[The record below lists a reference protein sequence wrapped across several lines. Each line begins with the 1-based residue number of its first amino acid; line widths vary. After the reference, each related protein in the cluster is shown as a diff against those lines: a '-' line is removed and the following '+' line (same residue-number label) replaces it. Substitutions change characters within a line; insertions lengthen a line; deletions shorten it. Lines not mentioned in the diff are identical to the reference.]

1 MRDRADSSFA
11 QHGGGRQA
19 VLAFAAMN
27 VPRPQS
33 RCSAIGA
40 WMRYDA
46 ATHSHGLMI
55 PDVAYAI
62 YFASRV
68 NGDSGKAGLL
78 G

>member
-1 MRDRADSSFA
+1 MY
-11 QHGGGRQA
+11 
-19 VLAFAAMN
+19 

-33 RCSAIGA
+33 RCGAIGT

-68 NGDSGKAGLL
+68 NGDFGKAGLL